1 MSAEFKA
8 ARIGNQFAGEG
19 QPCSVV
25 ARICM
30 GMLQRILVLFM
41 AGCSCA
47 SAGWASSDGLDS
59 YIQQEMEAKKI
70 PGVVF
75 AVIDHGKI
83 VEERAY
89 GSENLETNTPLRTDG
104 VFEIASVTKPFTATA
119 IMLLVQDGKLQL
131 DDPISKFINH
141 TPLAWKDITVRQ
153 LLSHTSGI
161 AGLGWVECDGS
172 PLLNISTQRHFDD
185 IAKRPLQFAPG
196 ESAAYSDSG
205 YFLLGMIIEKVSGL
219 RYAEF
224 MQQRIL
230 APFGM
235 TQTSILDRRAIVK
248 NHVSEYTMQNG
259 RLEQERR
266 IWQHELPSYFG
277 MLSTAD
283 DLAKWMIALTQGRVV
298 KPEALNQMWTATAL
312 KNGNL
317 ALMDGMPYGLGW
329 FTGSING
336 HQIVGHPGFLGSAI
350 FHFVNDQFTVI
361 ELTNLDVTSGS
372 HQVALAQGIAS
383 RLRPDLPR
391 FLP

>member
-1 MSAEFKA
+1 
-8 ARIGNQFAGEG
+8 
-19 QPCSVV
+19 
-25 ARICM
+25 
-30 GMLQRILVLFM
+30 
-41 AGCSCA
+41 
-47 SAGWASSDGLDS
+47 
-59 YIQQEMEAKKI
+59 
-70 PGVVF
+70 
-75 AVIDHGKI
+75 
-83 VEERAY
+83 
-89 GSENLETNTPLRTDG
+89 
-104 VFEIASVTKPFTATA
+104 
-119 IMLLVQDGKLQL
+119 MLLVQDGKLQL

-248 NHVSEYTMQNG
+248 NHVSKYTMQNG